1 MNDKQPAE
9 EAATPYRPL
18 RGHPAPST
26 PIPSRGVSQSA
37 AEDRSP
43 GGPAAGVALPGDG
56 AAEPPPPGTLKVPRE
71 RPRVRVTSPA
81 DLLAVVPH
89 LFGFH
94 PASSFVVLGATGP
107 RTEIELGF
115 RYDLPDPPRKSS
127 AAEIAEHAGAVLS
140 HRQITTLIGVGYGPG
155 RLVAP
160 VADAL
165 TAVAKRQG
173 LRLQELL
180 RAENG
185 RYWSYLC
192 HDACCCPDQ
201 GVPFDYRSHLT
212 SVVMTA
218 AGFAAYPDRAAR
230 AQAIAPLSGDAA
242 EAVER
247 AIRRACDRAETI
259 MAEAA
264 EQGSRNPL
272 RRVVDEGR
280 RAVREA
286 IRVYQSGERITDDD
300 QMAWLLVALVNLPV
314 RDDAWA
320 RMDPDGR
327 EAHLTLWADLT
338 RRATGPW
345 LPAPACLLAFT
356 AWQSGD
362 GTLANIALARALEAD
377 PTYSMALLLR
387 DILDAGVP
395 PSLARLPLTPEEV
408 ADGYEQAEQPSAT
421 SPSHQRQKRSK
432 GRQSRGE
439 RGAGTSA
446 VPAKRRR
453 RQ

>member
-9 EAATPYRPL
+9 EPVTPLRPL
-18 RGHPAPST
+18 RGHPAESAPV
-26 PIPSRGVSQSA
+26 PPRSA
-37 AEDRSP
+37 AEERSP
-43 GGPAAGVALPGDG
+43 ASPAVRAALPGDG
-56 AAEPPPPGTLKVPRE
+56 AQPPAPGTLKVPRE
-71 RPRVRVTSPA
+71 RPRVRVSSPA

-140 HRQITTLIGVGYGPG
+140 HRQVTTLIGVGYGPG
-155 RLVAP
+155 RLVTP

-165 TAVAKRQG
+165 TAVARRQG

-192 HDACCCPDQ
+192 RDACCCPEQ

-242 EAVER
+242 QAMER
-247 AIRRACDRAETI
+247 AIRRACGRAETMI
-259 MAEAA
+259 AEAA
-264 EQGSRNPL
+264 GRGSRNPL
-272 RRVVDEGR
+272 RRVVDDGR

-286 IRVYQSGERITDDD
+286 IRVYQGGGRVIDDD
-300 QMAWLLVALVNLPV
+300 QMARLLVALANLPV

-320 RMDPDGR
+320 RMDPGER
-327 EAHLTLWADLT
+327 ESHLTLWADLT

-362 GTLANIALARALEAD
+362 GTLANLALARALEAD
-377 PTYSMALLLR
+377 PAYSMALLLR

-408 ADGYEQAEQPSAT
+408 ADGYEQAGQHPATAPSQQ
-421 SPSHQRQKRSK
+421 HQKRAK
-432 GRQSRGE
+432 GRRPRGE
-439 RGAGTSA
+439 RDVGARE